1 VNLAP
6 EHVSSPCVKL
16 CALDPRSGYCV
27 GCYRTIDEVAN
38 WVEMSA
44 EDKRAVLERVARR
57 RARQSE
63 EAKR

>member
-1 VNLAP
+1 MNQAP
-6 EHVSSPCVKL
+6 EHVPSPCAKV

-44 EDKRAVLERVARR
+44 EDKRAVLERVAQR
-57 RARQSE
+57 RALESE
-63 EAKR
+63 AAKR

>member
-1 VNLAP
+1 MNLAP
-6 EHVSSPCVKL
+6 EHVPSPCVKL

>member
-1 VNLAP
+1 MSVAP
-6 EHVSSPCVKL
+6 EHVLSPCVKV

-44 EDKRAVLERVARR
+44 EDKRTVLERVARR
-57 RARQSE
+57 RVLESE
-63 EAKR
+63 GAKP

>member
-6 EHVSSPCVKL
+6 EHVPSPCVKL